1 MAASSDHTLATDAA
15 ESGGPVLNIVLNQ
28 PEIPGNTGAVG
39 RTCVALGAKLW
50 LVRPLGFRVDEK
62 TLRRAGLD
70 YWQYLDW
77 EVADH
82 WDDLIERLQPGRIW
96 LFSRFAKQSYLSPKF
111 GRGDTFVFGS
121 ETAGLPASLT
131 EQFADQLL
139 RIPTTDNVRS
149 LNLATSVGVAAF
161 EAVRQINGKSSS

>member
-1 MAASSDHTLATDAA
+1 LSSPD
-15 ESGGPVLNIVLNQ
+15 PRLNIVLFQ

-77 EVADH
+77 EVASH
-82 WDDLIERLQPGRIW
+82 WGDLVERIGTTNFW
-96 LFSRFAKQSYLSPKF
+96 FFSRFAKVSYTSVAF
-111 GRGDTFVFGS
+111 ESGDTLVFGS
-121 ETAGLPASLT
+121 ESSGLPGKLTASVP
-131 EQFADQLL
+131 DRLL
-139 RIPTTDNVRS
+139 RIPTTDKVRS
-149 LNLATSVGVAAF
+149 LNLATTVGIAAF
-161 EAVRQINGKSSS
+161 EAVRQFDVRL